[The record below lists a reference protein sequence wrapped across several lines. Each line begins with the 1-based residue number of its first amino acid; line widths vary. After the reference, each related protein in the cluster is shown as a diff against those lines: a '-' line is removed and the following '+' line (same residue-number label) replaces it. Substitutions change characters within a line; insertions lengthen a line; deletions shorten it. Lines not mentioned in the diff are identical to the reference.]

1 MTRRALALA
10 LLVVVSA
17 ASLAEAAGPLYHVP
31 RRWVAARYPWHGAY
45 YDPAWG
51 APTALVVPPT
61 ASLQTKWSWGVT
73 GTDVV
78 PIYHQF
84 GRQYPGPYGG
94 GYGFI
99 PTPTI
104 PGSTDEFGVYYVRG
118 PW

>member
-1 MTRRALALA
+1 MKRVFALA
-10 LLVVVSA
+10 LLGMAGA
-17 ASLAEAAGPLYHVP
+17 ASLAVAAGPLYYVP
-31 RRWVAARYPWHGAY
+31 RSYVAARYPWHGAY

-61 ASLQTKWSWGVT
+61 ASLQTKWAWGVT
-73 GTDVV
+73 NTDIV

-84 GRQYPGPYGG
+84 GRGYPGPLVRP
-94 GYGFI
+94 YGFV
-99 PTPTI
+99 PTPPI

>member
-1 MTRRALALA
+1 MTRRVFAPV
-10 LLVVVSA
+10 LLLIVTG
-17 ASLAEAAGPLYHVP
+17 ASLAQAAGPLYHVP
-31 RRWVAARYPWHGAY
+31 RNWVAARYPWHGAY

-61 ASLQTKWSWGVT
+61 ASLQTKYSWGVT
-73 GTDVV
+73 NTDVV

-84 GRQYPGPYGG
+84 GRRYPGAYVP